1 MIFGDTM
8 DRVAVI
14 GAGALGTALA
24 QTVAENAD
32 EVYLHLRREELKE
45 EINSVRFN
53 NEYYPN
59 TQLKDNIIATTDYDD
74 RISLS

>member
-24 QTVAENAD
+24 QTVAENA
-32 EVYLHLRREELKE
+32 EPH
-45 EINSVRFN
+45 
-53 NEYYPN
+53 
-59 TQLKDNIIATTDYDD
+59 
-74 RISLS
+74 

>member
-24 QTVAENAD
+24 QTVAENVD

-45 EINSVRFN
+45 EMN
-53 NEYYPN
+53 
-59 TQLKDNIIATTDYDD
+59 
-74 RISLS
+74 

>member
-1 MIFGDTM
+1 M

-32 EVYLHLRREELKE
+32 EVYLH
-45 EINSVRFN
+45 
-53 NEYYPN
+53 
-59 TQLKDNIIATTDYDD
+59 
-74 RISLS
+74 

>member
-45 EINSVRFN
+45 EINSVRF
-53 NEYYPN
+53 
-59 TQLKDNIIATTDYDD
+59 
-74 RISLS
+74 